1 MMKNVNIGIESI
13 GIYVPETVQDYKYI
27 GKESGIPEDVILN
40 KFGIR
45 ARHKALADESVSDMA
60 IKASVEA
67 LGDID
72 PKSIDL
78 VVYCG
83 SEYKD
88 YYLFNLAAKVQD
100 SIGAVNANAFE
111 IHSLCSA
118 GVYSLKVVKSMMRD
132 DDNLNTVLLVTSSKE
147 TDLVNLK
154 NERSR
159 FMFNFGDGA
168 AAVVLRKGLN
178 RNIILETHMITD
190 GGFAEDVACYSVGS
204 EAHNNEQGYSC
215 EDIMLDVKDQKSMK
229 ERLDPVSLRNF
240 NAVIDI
246 SLKKSGYSKSQ
257 ANYIAPIFMKKSMLN
272 EILKEYSLTEEN
284 SFILQDYG
292 HCQSADAFIS
302 IVEGLRNGR
311 LKDGDVAVLLGA
323 GTGYTWAATTVLWGE
338 LE

>member
-1 MMKNVNIGIESI
+1 
-13 GIYVPETVQDYKYI
+13 
-27 GKESGIPEDVILN
+27 
-40 KFGIR
+40 
-45 ARHKALADESVSDMA
+45 
-60 IKASVEA
+60 
-67 LGDID
+67 
-72 PKSIDL
+72 
-78 VVYCG
+78 
-83 SEYKD
+83 
-88 YYLFNLAAKVQD
+88 
-100 SIGAVNANAFE
+100 
-111 IHSLCSA
+111 
-118 GVYSLKVVKSMMRD
+118 
-132 DDNLNTVLLVTSSKE
+132 
-147 TDLVNLK
+147 
-154 NERSR
+154 
-159 FMFNFGDGA
+159 
-168 AAVVLRKGLN
+168 
-178 RNIILETHMITD
+178 
-190 GGFAEDVACYSVGS
+190 
-204 EAHNNEQGYSC
+204 
-215 EDIMLDVKDQKSMK
+215 MLDVKDQKSMK